1 MGSFEIIMTPQQI
14 QAALASFIRPSYPE
28 MEIQVEAWTGDPSR
42 LAIYFRETKFAL
54 LYPQQRWHYLHNLI
68 PAEFQDRYL
77 SNSVWYELAPGELPS
92 DLMYADEALVANIT
106 EPIMRIL
113 NRTSFF
119 ATLDEVFT
127 SPENPAVC
135 WGDFRIAK
143 SILTTKG
150 FFESEY
156 FDVFS
161 VLMAQGGYCD
171 CEILYNVAEDSE
183 FARRYWAKRQ
193 SPPKQK

>member
-1 MGSFEIIMTPQQI
+1 MTPQQI
-14 QAALASFIRPSYPE
+14 REALASFIHPSYPE
-28 MEIQVEAWTGDPSR
+28 MEIQVEAWTDDPSR

-54 LYPQQRWHYLHNLI
+54 LYPQQRWHYLHHLI

-77 SNSVWYELAPGELPS
+77 SDSVWYELAPGELPD
-92 DLMYADEALVANIT
+92 DLVYADEELVAAIT
-106 EPIMRIL
+106 EPIMGIL
-113 NRTSFF
+113 NKTSFF
-119 ATLDEVFT
+119 STLDEVFT

-135 WGDFRIAK
+135 QGDFRVAK
-143 SILTTKG
+143 SILPTKG
-150 FFESEY
+150 FLESEY

-161 VLMAQGGYCD
+161 VLMSQGGYCD
-171 CEILYNVAEDSE
+171 CEILYNVAEGSE